1 VPTIV
6 PTIVPGRRVLLVCAL
21 LVAGLSTPAAY
32 WMIKAKP
39 EAGAYIDAL
48 ALDGGFAVTLRE
60 EKTEG
65 RAFVEL
71 IGLDEGLRWQALI
84 PTYRVGEGAIGVAA
98 AQHAVTVRFPRAGH
112 TQLFGFSA
120 SSAQKL
126 GTIILGEELP
136 DEPDGHAAPAV
147 ASLSGGAQAFEVIE
161 SDDGAGR
168 IYAISMLR
176 GAIDW
181 TRDLPEAGIEAIW
194 ITSDEVVVEQ
204 PGTLARIARADGR
217 LTSTLAQRACV
228 AGDQVIAEEDLALAA
243 GERLT
248 GLCGRRGATRVVA
261 IDGPDGAALLIGE
274 RRVALGAGTIAS
286 EALLRQRASSTSAA
300 PLSGELDRIVPV
312 LVGDRIVGVDL
323 DAAKVAWEAAGVAS
337 APLFDAG
344 VAVLWRDGDILVS
357 IGVATGARRAVRIPD
372 TQPLRPHH
380 LAGSTVWVVGDTGLV
395 ALDAATLEPNGS
407 WRRPPGVTRVD

>member
-1 VPTIV
+1 V
-6 PTIVPGRRVLLVCAL
+6 PTIVPGRRVLLACVV

-48 ALDGGFAVTLRE
+48 ALDGDFAVTLRE

-84 PTYRVGEGAIGVAA
+84 PTYQVGEGAIGVAA

-147 ASLSGGAQAFEVIE
+147 ASLSAGAQAFEVIE
-161 SDDGAGR
+161 SDDGVAR

-176 GAIDW
+176 GAVEW
-181 TRDLPEAGIEAIW
+181 VRELPEPGIEAIW
-194 ITSDEVVVEQ
+194 ITPGEVVVEM
-204 PGTLARIARADGR
+204 PGTLARIARDDGGI
-217 LTSTLAQRACV
+217 TTAPASP
-228 AGDQVIAEEDLALAA
+228 
-243 GERLT
+243 
-248 GLCGRRGATRVVA
+248 A
-261 IDGPDGAALLIGE
+261 IG
-274 RRVALGAGTIAS
+274 
-286 EALLRQRASSTSAA
+286 
-300 PLSGELDRIVPV
+300 
-312 LVGDRIVGVDL
+312 
-323 DAAKVAWEAAGVAS
+323 
-337 APLFDAG
+337 
-344 VAVLWRDGDILVS
+344 
-357 IGVATGARRAVRIPD
+357 
-372 TQPLRPHH
+372 
-380 LAGSTVWVVGDTGLV
+380 
-395 ALDAATLEPNGS
+395 
-407 WRRPPGVTRVD
+407 